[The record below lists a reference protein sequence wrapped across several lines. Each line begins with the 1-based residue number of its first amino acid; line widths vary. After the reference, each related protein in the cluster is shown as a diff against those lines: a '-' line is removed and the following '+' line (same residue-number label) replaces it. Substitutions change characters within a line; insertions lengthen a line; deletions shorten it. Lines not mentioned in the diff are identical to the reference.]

1 MVGMSPLALELV
13 RRMSWLALACALVLL
28 AVPRATTELGL
39 WGPSVQDEVG
49 GAERALNT
57 AREYGASDDEP
68 AFVAARTDIERA
80 RQLVQDGHEW
90 RARHAARRAVAQA
103 VEAQRTA
110 LTARE
115 TARRQSATVA
125 LEIDRR
131 LTELES
137 LHAELAAGADK
148 PTAKAMMSIMKEA
161 RRKGAGVLLSIEEGD
176 YGRAIRQ
183 HEAALATLDSA
194 RERLKETRGARGNVL
209 TR

>member
-1 MVGMSPLALELV
+1 MSPLALELV

-28 AVPRATTELGL
+28 ALPRVTTELGL
-39 WGPSVQDEVG
+39 WGPSVQDELG

-57 AREYGASDDEP
+57 AREYGASEDEP

-90 RARHAARRAVAQA
+90 RARHAARRASTQA
-103 VEAQRTA
+103 VEAQRA
-110 LTARE
+110 VLAAKE

-125 LEIDRR
+125 SEIDRR
-131 LTELES
+131 LNELEA
-137 LHAELAAGADK
+137 LHAELSTGVDK
-148 PTAKAMMSIMKEA
+148 PTASAMMSIMKEA

-176 YGRAIRQ
+176 YGRAIGH

-194 RERLKETRGARGNVL
+194 RRRLQETRGAR
-209 TR
+209 